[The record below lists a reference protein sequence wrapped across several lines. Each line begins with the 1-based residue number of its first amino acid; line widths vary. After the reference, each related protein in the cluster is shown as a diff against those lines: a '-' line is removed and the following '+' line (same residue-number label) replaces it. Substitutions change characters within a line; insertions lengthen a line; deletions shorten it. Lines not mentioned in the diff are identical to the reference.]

1 MLSRRQLRIKAIK
14 ALYAHLQTESD
25 SMIQTER
32 AMFASIDKAYD
43 LYIQML
49 ALPAAI
55 VAYAQ
60 SRIDFARQK
69 RLPTYEDLNPNT
81 RFVDNAVVRVLSTTD
96 AINDRLAARKIGW
109 ADAPEAVRALYN
121 TLIATE
127 SYKNYMAAPETSFLA
142 DREVIER
149 FFVDELQD
157 NEVLDGALEAM
168 SIEWTDDLPFALM
181 MALRTLSNLRR
192 SHTEVKILPEFK
204 SDDDRDFVKT
214 LFERTLMGYRDLS
227 RMVDRYSS
235 NWDIERLVFMDNL
248 IIVTALTEMIEC
260 PSIPVKVTLD
270 EYIEIAKYYSTPA
283 SANYINGVLDR
294 ISKQLVEE
302 GTINKTGRGLI

>member
-1 MLSRRQLRIKAIK
+1 
-14 ALYAHLQTESD
+14 
-25 SMIQTER
+25 MIQTER

-60 SRIDFARQK
+60 SRIDFARK
-69 RLPTYEDLNPNT
+69 KFLPTEEELNPNT
-81 RFVDNAVVRVLSTTD
+81 RFVDNAVVRVLANTD
-96 AINDRLAARKIGW
+96 AINDRVAARKIGW
-109 ADAPEAVRALYN
+109 DDAPEAVRALYN
-121 TLIATE
+121 TWTATE
-127 SYKNYMAAPETSFLA
+127 SYKNYMAAPATSFQA

-149 FFVDELQD
+149 FFVDQLQD
-157 NEVLDGALEAM
+157 NEVLDNVLEAM

-181 MALRTLSNLRR
+181 MALRTLSNLRQ
-192 SHTEVKILPEFK
+192 SHAEVKVLPEFK

-214 LFERTLMGYRDLS
+214 LFEKTLIGYRDLS
-227 RMVDRYSS
+227 RTVDQYSS

-283 SANYINGVLDR
+283 SATYINGVLDR
-294 ISKQLVEE
+294 ISKQFVED
-302 GTINKTGRGLI
+302 GVICKTGRGLI

>member
-25 SMIQTER
+25 SMAQTER

-60 SRIDFARQK
+60 GRIDFARK
-69 RLPTYEDLNPNT
+69 KLLPTEADLNPNT
-81 RFVDNAVVRVLSTTD
+81 RFVDNAVVRVLANTD
-96 AINDRLAARKIGW
+96 AINDRVAARKIGW

-121 TLIATE
+121 TLTATE
-127 SYKNYMAAPETSFLA
+127 SYKNYMAAPEASFQD

-149 FFVDELQD
+149 FFVDQLQD
-157 NEVLDGALEAM
+157 NEVLDNALEAM

-192 SHTEVKILPEFK
+192 SHTEAKVLPEFK
-204 SDDDRDFVKT
+204 NDDDRDFVKT
-214 LFERTLMGYRDLS
+214 LFEKALVGYRDLS
-227 RMVDRYSS
+227 RTVDQYSS
-235 NWDIERLVFMDNL
+235 NWDVERLVFMDNL

-260 PSIPVKVTLD
+260 PSIPIKVTLD

-283 SANYINGVLDR
+283 SATYINGVLDR
-294 ISKQLVEE
+294 ISKQFVED
-302 GTINKTGRGLI
+302 GVICKTGRGLI

>member
-14 ALYAHLQTESD
+14 ALYAHLQTEAD
-25 SMIQTER
+25 SMVQTER

-55 VAYAQ
+55 VAYARG
-60 SRIDFARQK
+60 RIDFARK
-69 RLPTYEDLNPNT
+69 KFLPTEEELNPNT
-81 RFVDNAVVRVLSTTD
+81 RFVDNAVVRMLANTD
-96 AINDRLAARKIGW
+96 AINDRAAARKIGW

-121 TLIATE
+121 TLTATE
-127 SYKNYMAAPETSFLA
+127 SYKNYMAAPEASFQA

-149 FFVDELQD
+149 FFIDQLQD
-157 NEVLDGALEAM
+157 NEVLDNALEAM

-181 MALRTLSNLRR
+181 MALRTLSNLRP
-192 SHTEVKILPEFK
+192 SHAEAKVLPQFK
-204 SDDDRDFVKT
+204 NDDDRDFVKT
-214 LFERTLMGYRDLS
+214 LFEKTLVGYRDLS
-227 RMVDRYSS
+227 RTVDQYSS

-260 PSIPVKVTLD
+260 PSIPIKVTLD

-283 SANYINGVLDR
+283 SATYINGVLDR
-294 ISKQLVEE
+294 ISKQFVED
-302 GTINKTGRGLI
+302 GVICKTGRGLI